1 MRFKKIWIIGI
12 VFLALA
18 FLSVR
23 TSLSV
28 NAEDQPNTTAVQAPS
43 GRMTTFPLL
52 RPTIN
57 PTEYILRLT
66 GKPGSEMPDGRPFP
80 GPSGALGRK
89 LDRLT
94 DHRLQACQSVSKNI
108 TKRSVN
114 LTNQVAEMEKK
125 FTSIAAG
132 VEKYYQQKVVP
143 TGVTLSNYDALVADI
158 TTRAN
163 AVTPLLTVIQADAAD
178 FICTGDN
185 PSAQLKQFSTDMRA
199 VLHALQ
205 EYRTGIHNLIVA
217 IRALRIPEPTITP
230 TTVPTLT
237 SAPTIEPTAKP

>member
-1 MRFKKIWIIGI
+1 MRFKKNWIIGVVI
-12 VFLALA
+12 FLLA
-18 FLSVR
+18 FFVVQ
-23 TSLSV
+23 TSLFV
-28 NAEDQPNTTAVQAPS
+28 NAEGEEGSTAEGRPPINTLNITSS
-43 GRMTTFPLL
+43 GKMMTPPFL
-52 RPTIN
+52 RPTLN

-66 GKPGSEMPDGRPFP
+66 GTPGEG
-80 GPSGALGRK
+80 K
-89 LDRLT
+89 LTAR
-94 DHRLQACQSVSKNI
+94 RLQACQSVSKNI